1 MVTWL
6 VLLLVGP
13 GFACNMFT
21 DYCDNMEAGRVV
33 REAGPGRVVRE
44 AGPSR
49 VGAVKQ
55 VRLQD
60 YCFKKLLLT
69 LGLLYQVTET
79 LDSLFGGS
87 YNKQL
92 RPGIG
97 VRPTEVRR
105 TTAY

>member
-33 REAGPGRVVRE
+33 REAGPG
-44 AGPSR
+44 R

-105 TTAY
+105 TA

>member
-1 MVTWL
+1 M
-6 VLLLVGP
+6 LVGP

-33 REAGPGRVVRE
+33 REAGPGRV
-44 AGPSR
+44 
-49 VGAVKQ
+49 GAVKQ
-55 VRLQD
+55 VRLHD
-60 YCFKKLLLT
+60 YCLKSNFYPFGCCT
-69 LGLLYQVTET
+69 YQVTET

-105 TTAY
+105 IACNSLLNL